1 MPELLSDKTILI
13 TGASAGI
20 GEEAARLFARE
31 GAKLV
36 ITARRH
42 AELERVA
49 ASIRDD
55 GGEVLAIRADTT
67 NADDLRA
74 AIQAGVDQWGR
85 LDGALNNAG
94 RSQGG
99 GRLAEVDAD
108 TVDAVLEVN
117 FKGVWL
123 AMRAEIDAMTAVGA
137 AGGSIV
143 NVSSIGGTLG
153 APGQSVYGATKAA
166 VISMSRAA
174 AAEYGRDS
182 IRVNAIAP
190 GATMTD
196 MMSAWQQRDPDIVD
210 RLSSLAALGRVGQP
224 REIAEAAAWLLS
236 DRASYVTG
244 MTLGVDGGAA
254 PWPH

>member
-1 MPELLSDKTILI
+1 MNGLLSDKTILI

-20 GEEAARLFARE
+20 GEESARLFARE
-31 GAKLV
+31 GAKVV
-36 ITARRH
+36 ITARRA
-42 AELERVA
+42 AELNRVA
-49 ASIRDD
+49 ASIRAE
-55 GGEVLAIRADTT
+55 GGEVMAVTADTT
-67 NADDLRA
+67 SPDDLHA
-74 AIQAGVDQWGR
+74 AIQVAIGEWGR

-94 RSQGG
+94 RTQGG
-99 GRLAEVDAD
+99 GRLADLDAD
-108 TVDAVLEVN
+108 TFDAVLDVN

-123 AMRAEIDAMTAVGA
+123 AMRAEITAMTTGA
-137 AGGSIV
+137 KGGSIV

-174 AAEYGRDS
+174 AVEYGRDG

-196 MMSAWQQRDPDIVD
+196 MMIAWQQREPGVID
-210 RLSSLAALGRVGQP
+210 RLGDLAALGRVGKP